1 MKNIMVAGGDRRM
14 LLLAERLRKDGYEV
28 HTLGLTAGDEEKRM
42 IAPDLLLMPYPF
54 SVKNGKVPT
63 LTGLTLQP
71 QDVLQLAGERT
82 ILLTGAGLEEVETQ
96 FSGCMLRY
104 TDADDFLAHNAEL
117 SAEAAVF
124 ETMLHSDLALA
135 DSRILV
141 MGYGAFGRMLAMK
154 LKALEA
160 EVWVAVR
167 REQQRAQAESEGM
180 NAILLAQLGQIIPD
194 MKMILNTIPAWV
206 LDETLLEKVPEGC
219 WLLETASAP
228 YGFDRQAAGK
238 MGKQC
243 ALLPGLP
250 ARYAPA
256 SAALVLYRAVQQLT
270 GRCS

>member
-1 MKNIMVAGGDRRM
+1 M
-14 LLLAERLRKDGYEV
+14 LLLAERLRKDGHEV
-28 HTLGLTAGDEEKRM
+28 HTLGLSAGDEEEQVT
-42 IAPDLLLMPYPF
+42 APDLLLLPYPF
-54 SVKNGKVPT
+54 SVKNGKIPT
-63 LTGLTLQP
+63 LTGLTLLP
-71 QDVLQLAGERT
+71 QEVLRLAGGNT
-82 ILLTGAGLEEVETQ
+82 IVFAGAGVEKDEMQ
-96 FSGCMLRY
+96 FSGCILRY
-104 TDADDFLAHNAEL
+104 TDADDFAAQNAAL

-135 DSRILV
+135 DTKLLV
-141 MGYGAFGRMLAMK
+141 MGYGAFGRLLALK

-180 NAILLAQLGQIIPD
+180 NAVLLGQLGQVIPD
-194 MKMILNTIPAWV
+194 MQMIINTIPAWV
-206 LDETLLEKVPEGC
+206 LDESLLQKVPEGC
-219 WLLETASAP
+219 WILETASAP
-228 YGFDRQAAGK
+228 YGFDLQAAGR

-256 SAALVLYRAVQQLT
+256 SAALVLYRAVQQLR